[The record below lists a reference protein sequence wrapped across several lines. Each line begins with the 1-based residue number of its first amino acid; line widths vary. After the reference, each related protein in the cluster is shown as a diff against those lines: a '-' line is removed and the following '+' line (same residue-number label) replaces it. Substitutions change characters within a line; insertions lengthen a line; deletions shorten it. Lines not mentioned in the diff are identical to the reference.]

1 MLCFRNFLVAK
12 KFMDK
17 RGGGR
22 KEGVSPLPIKKFL
35 SLSANTFAGESFQ
48 CFIFSGFNNI
58 RDKRGGAG
66 ITIFRQNFCLSA
78 ENLHRGTL

>member
-1 MLCFRNFLVAK
+1 MLCFRIFLVAK

-35 SLSANTFAGESFQ
+35 SLSGNTFAGESFQ

-58 RDKRGGAG
+58 RDKRGGG
-66 ITIFRQNFCLSA
+66 GESRFSVKIFLPQCRKS
-78 ENLHRGTL
+78 T